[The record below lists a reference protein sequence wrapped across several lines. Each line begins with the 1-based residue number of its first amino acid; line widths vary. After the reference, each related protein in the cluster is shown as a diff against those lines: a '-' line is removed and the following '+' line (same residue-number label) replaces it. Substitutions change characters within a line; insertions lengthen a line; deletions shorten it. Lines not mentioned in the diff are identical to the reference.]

1 MSLNSA
7 VVCVRVR
14 DLATSPRVGASQ
26 GTVRVYALNYATLAN
41 FEMR

>member
-7 VVCVRVR
+7 
-14 DLATSPRVGASQ
+14 AEEARVGASQ
-26 GTVRVYALNYATLAN
+26 GTVRVYALDYAALAN